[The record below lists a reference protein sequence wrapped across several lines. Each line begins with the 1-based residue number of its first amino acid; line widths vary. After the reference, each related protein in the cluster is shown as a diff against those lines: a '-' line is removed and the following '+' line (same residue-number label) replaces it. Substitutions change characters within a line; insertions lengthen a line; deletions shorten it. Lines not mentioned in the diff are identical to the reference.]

1 MEDLERAHGEVRLS
15 RRDRPSIINNINID
29 IDIIVTTLTHCIQF
43 SIRVRVPCH
52 TKSSIHFASH
62 STLLLISFHHHHR
75 VQSVSS

>member
-15 RRDRPSIINNINID
+15 RRGRPSIINNINN
-29 IDIIVTTLTHCIQF
+29 IIITTLTHCIQF

>member
-1 MEDLERAHGEVRLS
+1 MEDVERAHGEVRLS
-15 RRDRPSIINNINID
+15 RRGRPSIINNI
-29 IDIIVTTLTHCIQF
+29 IITTLTHCIQF